1 LDKAPV
7 PLNKRPE
14 FEFHAPQGSDD
25 TLVSDTQM
33 RGEVGFEA
41 DGNEVS
47 GRVTLSKAK

>member
-1 LDKAPV
+1 
-7 PLNKRPE
+7 
-14 FEFHAPQGSDD
+14 
-25 TLVSDTQM
+25 M